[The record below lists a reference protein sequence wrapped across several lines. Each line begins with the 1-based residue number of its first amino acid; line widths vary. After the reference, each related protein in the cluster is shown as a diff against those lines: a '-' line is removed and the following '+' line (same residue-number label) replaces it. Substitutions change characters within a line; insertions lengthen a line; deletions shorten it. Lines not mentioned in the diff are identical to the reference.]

1 MKSSITSLFI
11 ASAAFLAVTAV
22 TTTPVRAETEYAWC
36 AYGATQGGSQS
47 CSFSTIEQCR
57 AYAAGVGYCQPN
69 PRASAFAEMPKRMQ
83 RR

>member
-11 ASAAFLAVTAV
+11 ASAAFLAVTTA
-22 TTTPVRAETEYAWC
+22 TSAPVRAETEYAWC

-57 AYAAGVGYCQPN
+57 AYVAGSGYCQSN
-69 PRASAFAEMPKRMQ
+69 PRASALAEMPKRMQ